1 MCCHR
6 PFDMILLV
14 MRTPTRYD
22 KSCWTKSKLY
32 IYVIFQ
38 VGLLPSCPSA
48 RFASPGGPQR
58 YCTQVTKHWIL
69 QPFTRSRVSRRYAN
83 DSSRLRFFCVK
94 RYKQKVSC
102 WHSLTVEPLAV
113 LTTRVFSQKQKWR
126 RNRRNRMEVRGK
138 ERLGA
143 AAPLRHFPG
152 NYGTKKRGNLRNE
165 VCGWRPLVIC
175 RPCGRRQLRRRR
187 SAPVLCLTQ
196 GLRSGP

>member
-1 MCCHR
+1 MCYHR

-14 MRTPTRYD
+14 MRPPTQND
-22 KSCWTKSKLY
+22 KSCWTKLKLLY
-32 IYVIFQ
+32 LYVTFSSRTFA
-38 VGLLPSCPSA
+38 PCPSA
-48 RFASPGGPQR
+48 HFASPGGPQQ

-83 DSSRLRFFCVK
+83 DNSRLWFFCMK
-94 RYKQKVSC
+94 RYKQEVSC
-102 WHSLTVEPLAV
+102 WHSLTMESLAV
-113 LTTRVFSQKQKWR
+113 LTTRVFSQKQKWK

-152 NYGTKKRGNLRNE
+152 NYETKKRGNLRNK
-165 VCGWRPLVIC
+165 VCGWRRRVIC
-175 RPCGRRQLRRRR
+175 RMCGCRQLRRR

-196 GLRSGP
+196 GLRSGL